1 MPDSAGPDKPSTM
14 VASSAPRVTLS
25 TTSVYPEST
34 ADAFARA
41 KAIGYDGVEL
51 MVGLDP
57 VAADV
62 DRIVELSAEH
72 DVKVWS
78 IHAPCLLVTPNVWG
92 GDSWGKLDKAAEAAG
107 RLDSKLIVV
116 HPPFRWQR
124 DYASRFEEGIAE
136 LNEKYAPLV
145 FAVENMY
152 PWRTPA
158 GRFAAYLPGFDPT
171 KLSYDHL
178 VLDLSHAAT
187 AQMDSRKLVDLW
199 GPRLRHIHLADGS
212 GTFKDEHLL
221 PGRGNQHAWEV
232 VERAV
237 AGGFNGDIVLEVN
250 TRKLSGQGAGQG
262 ARFEALSEV
271 LMQTRMAVDR
281 GIFARRD
288 TEARQEAHQ

>member
-1 MPDSAGPDKPSTM
+1 MPDCFGLSETTTTSAS
-14 VASSAPRVTLS
+14 VAPRVTLS

-51 MVGLDP
+51 MVGIDP

-62 DRIVELSAEH
+62 DRIVDLSAEYG
-72 DVKVWS
+72 VTVSS

-92 GDSWGKLDKAAEAAG
+92 SDPWDKLDNAAEAAG
-107 RLDSKLIVV
+107 RLGSKLIVV

-124 DYASRFEEGIAE
+124 DYAGRFEEGIAKF
-136 LNEKYAPLV
+136 NEKYFPLV

-158 GRFAAYLPGFDPT
+158 GRFAAYSPGFDPT
-171 KLSYDHL
+171 NLSYDHL

-187 AQMDSRKLVDLW
+187 AQMNSRTLVDLW
-199 GPRLRHIHLADGS
+199 GSRLRHIHLTDGS

-221 PGRGNQHAWEV
+221 PGQGNQHAWEV
-232 VERAV
+232 IERAV
-237 AGGFNGDIVLEVN
+237 TGGFDGDIVLEVN
-250 TRKLSGQGAGQG
+250 TRKFSGEGAGQG
-262 ARFEALSEV
+262 ARFEALSET
-271 LMQTRMAVDR
+271 LTQTRLAIDR
-281 GIFARRD
+281 GIFARRSGQAW
-288 TEARQEAHQ
+288 EGAR